1 VTNAKP
7 LFALFKFSLLIE
19 IMDRSMRELPA
30 DPDDPFSFTLAND
43 FLTSSGFQ
51 DGGFIEL
58 SAALAA
64 AQAAPSLVDTQWVT
78 EATPEGTSNDSTTVS
93 SPLNPGIPHAITRPK
108 LGTSSRFSTE
118 VIRTLKNWLAAH
130 QQHPYPRNEDMVLLQ
145 QRTGL
150 NQAQLTNWFANARRR
165 GKVQGTRPA
174 SPKVRTTVASP
185 VDIIKRPG
193 TPAVRQDSRSKD
205 PLQRWVDSPPE
216 HEPANVGDIARA
228 MASGSAEQSCKLS

>member
-1 VTNAKP
+1 MEN
-7 LFALFKFSLLIE
+7 SMHELL
-19 IMDRSMRELPA
+19 
-30 DPDDPFSFTLAND
+30 PDDPNGLISFTSGND
-43 FLTSSGFQ
+43 FLAGYGFQ

-64 AQAAPSLVDTQWVT
+64 AHAAPSFTNTPWTT
-78 EATPEGTSNDSTTVS
+78 EATPEGTSNESTTVS
-93 SPLNPGIPHAITRPK
+93 SPLSPSISQALTRPK

-130 QQHPYPRNEDMVLLQ
+130 QQHPYPRNEDMMLLQ

-165 GKVQGTRPA
+165 GKVQSIRPA
-174 SPKVRTTVASP
+174 SPKVSTTVSNA

-193 TPAVRQDSRSKD
+193 TPAVRQDFRSKD

-228 MASGSAEQSCKLS
+228 MASSSAEQPCKLPWLDFPFNISTFQY